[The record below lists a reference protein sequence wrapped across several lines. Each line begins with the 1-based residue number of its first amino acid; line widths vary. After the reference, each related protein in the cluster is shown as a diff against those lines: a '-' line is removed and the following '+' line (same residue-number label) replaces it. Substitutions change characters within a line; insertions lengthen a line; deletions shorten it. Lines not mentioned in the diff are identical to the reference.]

1 MAIEKFYLTAAGE
14 NLLAKAQTGQKLNF
28 TKMQIGQGTL
38 SDGTD
43 VASLTALV
51 DPVKDVLITA
61 ISANKNAARVE
72 GWFSNQGISTPFY
85 WHEIG
90 LYANMPDAEETLYAY
105 GYTSATADK
114 IPAYSVSPTEFLFVM
129 TAQVGNAANITATI
143 DSSLICAK
151 KKDVDALK
159 NGDTAAGKVAHSLA
173 FSGGSTAAYDGS
185 APVSVNIPNTPE
197 DVGAAPAAHAL
208 DNSIHVTAE
217 EKKRIAGAVQRSELG
232 TMGGIASLDNTGK
245 VPKSQLPATGGYVR
259 QAAAPD
265 DTSLLWMDSG
275 NGDIVKYYNGTAW
288 GPVPATWG

>member
-72 GWFSNQGISTPFY
+72 GWFSNQGISIPFY

-90 LYANMPDAEETLYAY
+90 LYANMPDVEETLYAY
-105 GYTSATADK
+105 GYASATADK

-159 NGDTAAGKVAHSLA
+159 NGDTAAGKVAHSLT
-173 FSGGSTAAYDGS
+173 FSGGSTATYDGS
-185 APVSVNIPNTPE
+185 APVSVKIPSTPE
-197 DVGAAPAAHAL
+197 DVGAAPDCSYTRQQHPC
-208 DNSIHVTAE
+208 NSRGK
-217 EKKRIAGAVQRSELG
+217 EKNCRGRSAV
-232 TMGGIASLDNTGK
+232 GI
-245 VPKSQLPATGGYVR
+245 GYHGR
-259 QAAAPD
+259 NCIF
-265 DTSLLWMDSG
+265 G
-275 NGDIVKYYNGTAW
+275 
-288 GPVPATWG
+288 